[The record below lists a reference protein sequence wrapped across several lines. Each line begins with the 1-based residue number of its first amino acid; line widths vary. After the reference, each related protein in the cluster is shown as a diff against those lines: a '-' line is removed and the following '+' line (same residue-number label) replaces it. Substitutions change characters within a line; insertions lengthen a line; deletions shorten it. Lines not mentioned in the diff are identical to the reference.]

1 MNRFLISLFLL
12 LSITTTT
19 AVSDA
24 PKVFI
29 CQGSK
34 SACYHKTPNC
44 RGLSRCS
51 SSIVATTKEKAE
63 KAGRRPCKI
72 CFGN

>member
-12 LSITTTT
+12 LSIATTT

-44 RGLSRCS
+44 RGLSRS

>member
-1 MNRFLISLFLL
+1 MLRYFIPLIIM
-12 LSITTTT
+12 LSMATST
-19 AVSDA
+19 ATNDS
-24 PKVFI
+24 PKVYI

-51 SSIVATTKEKAE
+51 SDVVSTTKEKAE

-72 CFGN
+72 CW